1 MLALF
6 GAMAILAAVP
16 SVSVL
21 AVTSRAASA
30 GFLHGALTTA
40 GVVVGD
46 LLFIL
51 LAIFGLALLA
61 ETMGSQLALLQG
73 LGGAY
78 LLWLGTRLWQAG
90 GGGGGGEPTGTPS
103 SSLLSS
109 FMTGLLITLGDQ
121 KAVLFYLGF
130 LPAFIDLST
139 VSVGDT
145 VIVSGIAVVAVGG
158 VKLVYAAL
166 ADRAGRRIGASSGQA
181 LNRIAAAVVC
191 ASGLWLLAKA
201 AGLNG

>member
-30 GFLHGALTTA
+30 GFLHGAVTAA

-46 LLFIL
+46 VLFIL
-51 LAIFGLALLA
+51 LAIFGLSFLA
-61 ETMGSQLALLQG
+61 EATGGHFAWIQLT
-73 LGGAY
+73 GAVY
-78 LLWLGTRLWQAG
+78 LLWLGLRLCRSDG
-90 GGGGGGEPTGTPS
+90 SRSSPTTLTS

-130 LPAFIDLST
+130 LPAFVDLST
-139 VSVGDT
+139 VSSLET
-145 VIVSGIAVVAVGG
+145 AIVIAVTFCAVGG
-158 VKLVYAAL
+158 IKLIYAYL
-166 ADRAGRRIGASSGQA
+166 AHRAGSFLGAGTGRT
-181 LNRIAAAVVC
+181 LNIVAGIVMIAASIWLFFKAV
-191 ASGLWLLAKA
+191 ASLI
-201 AGLNG
+201 